1 MYVVDTFRG
10 RGCFKKKNPSEKVLL
25 SFVTTVFL
33 HFSKIFSMYLNTL
46 ILYKTDNPDPESR

>member
-1 MYVVDTFRG
+1 M
-10 RGCFKKKNPSEKVLL
+10 FKKKNPSEKVLL

>member
-1 MYVVDTFRG
+1 M
-10 RGCFKKKNPSEKVLL
+10 FKKKNPSEKVLL
-25 SFVTTVFL
+25 SFVTIVFL